1 MQLAEIKTLSVEKRM
16 QMMEDIWDSLRHEN
30 TEITSPLWHKKILQD
45 RIQLIQS
52 GKAKFLSIQELK
64 SKYL

>member
-16 QMMEDIWDSLRHEN
+16 QMMEDIWDSLCREN
-30 TEITSPLWHKKILQD
+30 TEITSPAWHKKILQD

>member
-16 QMMEDIWDSLRHEN
+16 QLMEDIWDSLRHEN
-30 TEITSPLWHKKILQD
+30 TEITSPAWHKKILQD